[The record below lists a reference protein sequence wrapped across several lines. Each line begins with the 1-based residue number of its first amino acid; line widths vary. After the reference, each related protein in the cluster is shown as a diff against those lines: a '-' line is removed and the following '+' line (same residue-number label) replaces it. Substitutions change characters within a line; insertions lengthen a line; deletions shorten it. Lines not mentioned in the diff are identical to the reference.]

1 MWREERRDGGG
12 EEQKSHRL
20 PSKSRTV
27 QSRAKSLSHSSAGST
42 AAAADIAARSIISIC
57 QHRFITYLLTYLLTA
72 VAEAWLLLLF
82 YAAALQPHPTV
93 RLRQSAW
100 VRLSFYGNT
109 TTCSFLVIIFEDCI
123 AVWPFSVAYYLHVD
137 YLVELYRKT
146 AHSLSKVVYKPKL

>member
-57 QHRFITYLLTYLLTA
+57 QHRFITYLLTYLLTYCSR
-72 VAEAWLLLLF
+72 WSL
-82 YAAALQPHPTV
+82 AAAAV
-93 RLRQSAW
+93 LRRCAPAASNCQTAT

-146 AHSLSKVVYKPKL
+146 AHSLSKVV